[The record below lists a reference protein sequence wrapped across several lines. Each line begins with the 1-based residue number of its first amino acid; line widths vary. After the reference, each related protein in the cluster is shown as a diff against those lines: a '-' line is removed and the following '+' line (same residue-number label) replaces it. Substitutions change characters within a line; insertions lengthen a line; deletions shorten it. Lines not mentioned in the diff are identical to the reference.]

1 VPVAEVMEMVP
12 AKQQPQSMLTMPSPM
27 QAVELVKER
36 YAAIRKIKEDLM
48 HPGIHYGHVGLTGDP
63 KKDKDKK
70 PALFQPGAQVLAAV
84 FGLEPEETLEACI
97 ERWDDPQEVFL
108 YYRFKFNMRANGKVV
123 GTGQGSCNSKEVK
136 YRYRDSK
143 RKCPDC
149 GAEAIQ
155 KSKYPDRNTGQLEWY
170 CYDKIGGCKAKFDES
185 DPAIVNQVIGKRIN
199 PDIGELANPILKM
212 AHKRGFIAAVLMATM
227 ASEFFAQDPEFDPDL
242 KGKKGAV
249 EESEVEPPWE
259 VHEPEPPKQ
268 PEKSN
273 DPKELRTILDEAMK
287 GQKEF
292 LRIMTMF
299 RVNIQ
304 KSTKNAT
311 GTLDDSVYFN
321 TLRDYQIHDAKG
333 FERLDDAGKDKLIR
347 DLYARSLKLTADLN
361 HQMETANA

>member
-136 YRYRDSK
+136 YRYRDSS

-149 GAEAIQ
+149 GAEAIK
-155 KSKYPDRNTGQLEWY
+155 KSKFPSQGTGRLEWY
-170 CYDKIGGCKAKFDES
+170 CYAKIGGCGSKFDES
-185 DPAIVNQVIGKRIN
+185 DPAIVDQVVGKRIN

-249 EESEVEPPWE
+249 EESGIEPPWD

-273 DPKELRTILDEAMK
+273 DSDQLQDVP
-287 GQKEF
+287 Q
-292 LRIMTMF
+292 
-299 RVNIQ
+299 
-304 KSTKNAT
+304 
-311 GTLDDSVYFN
+311 
-321 TLRDYQIHDAKG
+321 
-333 FERLDDAGKDKLIR
+333 
-347 DLYARSLKLTADLN
+347 
-361 HQMETANA
+361 